1 MKWYEIIGLIGS
13 VVSIIAAIYT
23 SRYSLIVK
31 QTKNEILSLFKVV
44 KFSNINETTLS
55 VLDHIKKIAHKQN
68 IARGTNLDEIVNSL
82 NNYYEKVFKL
92 KTENEVIKNETL
104 NNLISTFRSKVDTIS
119 VTERSNQSTIINLFN
134 ELYQIT
140 LNIDQEFNKLTKK
153 IVEK

>member
-1 MKWYEIIGLIGS
+1 MKWYEIIGLIGA
-13 VVSIIAAIYT
+13 VVSIIAAVYT
-23 SRYSLIVK
+23 TRYSAIVK

-82 NNYYEKVFKL
+82 NNYYEKIFKL
-92 KTENEVIKNETL
+92 KSENEVESNENL
-104 NNLISTFRSKVDTIS
+104 NQLISTYRSKVDLIS
-119 VTERSNQSTIINLFN
+119 VTARSEQSTIIELFN
-134 ELYQIT
+134 QLYQIT
-140 LNIDQEFNKLTKK
+140 LNIDQEFNKLTKN